1 MKIEGH
7 KSLIKKLGRLP
18 EVQRAKIAKVIA
30 ATTEEGARVSRALAP
45 ELSGKTRADIT
56 TKYSPDGMSGQIEA
70 IDPGAPRAEKD
81 RAYSI
86 HYGRK
91 KGDRGTTE
99 GALYMTRTRQYLGP
113 KFRRRISA
121 AVRRAAK
128 EVAGNGGS

>member
-1 MKIEGH
+1 MRIEGQ
-7 KSLIKKLGRLP
+7 KKLIKKLGRLP
-18 EVQRAKIAKVIA
+18 EVQRAKLAKTIAR
-30 ATTEEGARVSRALAP
+30 TTEEGARVARALAP
-45 ELSGKTRADIT
+45 ELTGKTRADIT
-56 TKYSPDGMSGQIEA
+56 TTFSPDGLSGQIVA
-70 IDPGAPRAEKD
+70 IDPGASRAEKD

-99 GALYMTRTRQYLGP
+99 GALHMTRTRQYLGP